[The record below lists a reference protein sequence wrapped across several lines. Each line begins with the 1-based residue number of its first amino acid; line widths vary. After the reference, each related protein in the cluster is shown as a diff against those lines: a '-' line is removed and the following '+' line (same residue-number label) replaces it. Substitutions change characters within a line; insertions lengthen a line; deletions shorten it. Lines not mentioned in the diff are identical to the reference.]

1 MSNKRKDRTI
11 FTIELNTEQRNTVLA
26 ALEYYQYCGMGE
38 PANRPEWLHDIACP
52 EPGGT
57 TSLDDGGIHELRLRI
72 SGDKPVSLAEMAD
85 RARLRDAL
93 YFVVPSPGHASVVTY
108 HDGIQDADDCACQVR
123 GKVYTAKAKK
133 DYCVC
138 IDRTGYEG

>member
-1 MSNKRKDRTI
+1 M
-11 FTIELNTEQRNTVLA
+11 FTIELNTEQRDTVLA
-26 ALEYYQYCGMGE
+26 ALEYYRRCGMGE

-52 EPGGT
+52 PPFDT
-57 TSLDDGGIHELRLRI
+57 TSLDDGGIRELRLRI

-85 RARLRDAL
+85 RARLRDAV